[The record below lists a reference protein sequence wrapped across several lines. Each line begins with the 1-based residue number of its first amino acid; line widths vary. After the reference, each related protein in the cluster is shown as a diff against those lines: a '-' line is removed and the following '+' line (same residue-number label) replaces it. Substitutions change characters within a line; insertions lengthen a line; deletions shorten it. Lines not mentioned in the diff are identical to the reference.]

1 MFDFC
6 FDLQCV
12 YLWLLIADCDIV
24 FIFGFSVFTLFYLI
38 KLHEQWFSAIGCYII
53 LQSMTVR
60 VRRKYYKTFAALIV
74 ISTADCIVQLFKY
87 TLACMISVMV
97 RFHYKKCQSYLRNT
111 NINLTCIIASQTVLR
126 RRICYA
132 AVMLKRS
139 FFYIMNYM
147 TILLA
152 SE

>member
-1 MFDFC
+1 M
-6 FDLQCV
+6 
-12 YLWLLIADCDIV
+12 YLWPLIADCDIV
-24 FIFGFSVFTLFYLI
+24 FIFVLFFFVFTLFYLI
-38 KLHEQWFSAIGCYII
+38 KLHEQWFIAIRCYII

-60 VRRKYYKTFAALIV
+60 VRRKSYYKTFTALFV

-87 TLACMISVMV
+87 TLACMISVML

-126 RRICYA
+126 RRIFYA

-139 FFYIMNYM
+139 FFHIMNYM